1 MASERLSEKVALQR
15 NKNMKKIKKN
25 SFKKSIF
32 GIVTLLIA
40 PHVLAE
46 ETIIQ
51 QEKLSFERC
60 LKVITTSQD
69 KLSIAPE
76 VEDVSD
82 QKRIAVF
89 TLVDGTLTITCDG
102 IEGNVTVSTNTELID
117 FRNIIQRNFSS
128 CLLLKDVDQDPRT
141 LIIFNLLYGANELC
155 KGSSFNFDAIAW
167 QTMSFNL

>member
-1 MASERLSEKVALQR
+1 MDKV
-15 NKNMKKIKKN
+15 KSN
-25 SFKKSIF
+25 SLKKSIV
-32 GIVTLLIA
+32 GIATLLIA
-40 PHVLAE
+40 PHVWAE

-51 QEKLSFERC
+51 QERLSFERC

-102 IEGNVTVSTNTELID
+102 IEGNVTVSTNTD
-117 FRNIIQRNFSS
+117 
-128 CLLLKDVDQDPRT
+128 
-141 LIIFNLLYGANELC
+141 
-155 KGSSFNFDAIAW
+155 
-167 QTMSFNL
+167 